1 MNVAL
6 PADIY
11 LHFIFPDYAFFAGFE
26 ARRYRIWS
34 ICPPES
40 SVFEQKYPVNRTSQG
55 FYYRWSPYGRDFV
68 GVA

>member
-40 SVFEQKYPVNRTSQG
+40 SVFEQKYPVNRTS
-55 FYYRWSPYGRDFV
+55 
-68 GVA
+68 